1 MSGFMLKGIFGRVSG
16 DEVSTSKYIFEHPAS
31 FEIQAEGELKRF
43 DEVSTLE
50 FRKVEKS
57 LQIL

>member
-1 MSGFMLKGIFGRVSG
+1 MLKGIFGRVSG
-16 DEVSTSKYIFEHPAS
+16 DEVSASKYIFEHPAS

-43 DEVSTLE
+43 DEVSKLE